1 MRVHNTEHIFLSREE
16 SYNLWATKDLL
27 VKILSETKV
36 EETRR
41 FADEA
46 LANIE
51 MLLAICE
58 DDEEP

>member
-1 MRVHNTEHIFLSREE
+1 MRVQNTEHIFFSKEE
-16 SYNLWATKDLL
+16 VYNILATRDLL
-27 VKILSETKV
+27 VKILSKAKVKETQ
-36 EETRR
+36 R